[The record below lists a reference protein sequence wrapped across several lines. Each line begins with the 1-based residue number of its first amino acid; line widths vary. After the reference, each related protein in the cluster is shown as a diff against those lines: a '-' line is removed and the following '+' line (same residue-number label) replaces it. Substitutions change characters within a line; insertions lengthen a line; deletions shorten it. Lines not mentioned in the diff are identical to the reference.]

1 VNHFLNNIE
10 ITKKSGLQKNLRNMV
25 YKNIDIDNFYPRSY
39 ELSERNDFEDFL
51 EDFKTMKAVALIK
64 QFHSGQRDNMK
75 EEILL
80 TALSTMD
87 RKLTYFENYE
97 EESLKIIWDRNSY
110 FLNARNQK
118 LISDSEWFC
127 ISEEDVRNYTKEIEK
142 LEKMNKIGYLK
153 IEKDKKLS
161 STKINFTNKENN
173 SLPLSDNPEV
183 LQKYKEIISSYIQR
197 MQNILPQFYLNGANN
212 IWILKPSGLS
222 RGRGIIC
229 MNSLND
235 ILDLIKKNSNQYIAQ
250 KYIENPL
257 IILGRKFDI
266 RQWVL
271 VTDLN
276 PLTIWMYDTPYVR
289 FGAEDYK
296 LEDFSNLF
304 SHLTN
309 NSVVKYSK
317 NFNDTKIEG
326 NMWDCSQ
333 LSDFLKANHGRDV
346 WKEELQEKIKKIVIC
361 SLESAKNG
369 ITQRKNSHELFGY
382 DFMVDDQ
389 LNSWLIEVNSS
400 PAMDYS
406 TSITEKLVKEMSE
419 DLIKV
424 VVDHNLADKNE
435 RPQINTG
442 KWIKIHEGKFEEEN
456 FLPNLN
462 N

>member
-1 VNHFLNNIE
+1 
-10 ITKKSGLQKNLRNMV
+10 MV
-25 YKNIDIDNFYPRSY
+25 FKNIDIDNFYPRSY

-64 QFHSGQRDNMK
+64 QFHSGQRDNMP
-75 EEILL
+75 EEMLLCVLSIL
-80 TALSTMD
+80 D
-87 RKLTYFENYE
+87 RKLSYFENYE
-97 EESLKIIWDRNSY
+97 EELDQIIWDRNNY
-110 FLNARNQK
+110 LLNAKNQK
-118 LISDSEWFC
+118 LITDKEWFS
-127 ISEEDVRNYTKEIEK
+127 ISEEDFRNYAKEIEK
-142 LEKMNKIGYLK
+142 LEKMNKIGFLK

-161 STKINFTNKENN
+161 SGKIVLPIKENTSLTTNKKI
-173 SLPLSDNPEV
+173 SLVSDTPEI
-183 LQKYKEIISSYIQR
+183 LEKYKEIVTSYIQR

-212 IWILKPSGLS
+212 LWILKPSGLS
-222 RGRGIIC
+222 RGRGITC
-229 MNSLND
+229 MNSLNE

-309 NSVVKYSK
+309 NSIGKYSK
-317 NFNDTKIEG
+317 NFTDTKIEG
-326 NMWDCSQ
+326 NMWDCTQ
-333 LSDFLKANHGRDV
+333 FSDFLKATYGRDV

-369 ITQRKNSHELFGY
+369 ITHRKNSHELFGY
-382 DFMVDDQ
+382 DIMVDDQ
-389 LNSWLIEVNSS
+389 LNAWLIEVNSS

-406 TSITEKLVKEMSE
+406 TSITERLVKEMSE

-424 VVDHNLADKNE
+424 VVDHNLADKKE
-435 RPQINTG
+435 RSSINTG
-442 KWIKIHEGKFEEEN
+442 RWIKIHEGKFEDEN
-456 FLPNLN
+456 FMPNLN